1 MRLKTILLNRA
12 KCSDHFR
19 SHSTAANAMSVYI
32 KAPSGEKVLVVADDL
47 NNKSFLLPNIFR

>member
-19 SHSTAANAMSVYI
+19 SHSTAAMSVYI